1 MRSSTISEKLKKQLA
16 ALPARPGVYLMR
28 NARGE
33 VIYVGKAAK
42 LKDRVRSYFGSPHMM
57 EPKTLALR
65 QHIDDF
71 EYIIVGNAGEALI
84 LEATLI
90 KRHQP
95 FFNIRLKDDKRYPY
109 LKVDIQNPWPR
120 VYITRR
126 IEKDGARY
134 FGPYAS
140 AGSVR
145 ATLDLTKKLF
155 PWRSCTKE
163 ITGKD
168 ARPCLDYYIKR
179 CIAPCTAFC
188 TKEEYDEVI
197 EDVILFL
204 EGKADDVMRRLR
216 DQMTRAAE
224 QMEYERAAQVR
235 DQLRSIERTVE
246 RQMVSTTRQEDVDI
260 FGIAR
265 DGDQACVQVFFV
277 RGTQMIGRDTFVL
290 EGVRDE
296 SDNAVLTNFL
306 LQYYEGAQY
315 IPKLVAIPSEAED
328 RETIEE
334 LLTEKRGSLVEVRV
348 PERGEKKRLVE
359 LAGEN
364 AKESLS
370 LMRVKWMAD
379 ANKTE
384 LALEQLMEELS
395 LPDVPHRIECYDN
408 SNIQGTNPVSS
419 MVVFVDGKPETSQ
432 YRRFKVKTVVG
443 ADDFATMAE
452 VLRRRFKNHGKQ
464 VNHGDTEGTEAL
476 DAQGDPAGV
485 ERDETSPNPKS
496 KIQNPEGWALPDL
509 VIIDGGKGQLGARG
523 GESVKANGESG
534 AGPADTQSS
543 VLSPQS
549 SDGWALPDLVIID
562 GGKGQLGA
570 AVQVMRELGVH
581 HIPTVGL
588 AKRFE
593 ELFVPDEDEPVVLPR
608 GSEALYLVQR
618 VRDEAHRFAIT
629 FHRQVRGKSSIQS
642 ALDTIPGIGP
652 KRKKALLRK
661 FGSVKQIREAD
672 VEEIASTVGFTKAL
686 AEKVKAE
693 L

>member
-1 MRSSTISEKLKKQLA
+1 
-16 ALPARPGVYLMR
+16 MR
-28 NARGE
+28 NAEGE

-57 EPKTLALR
+57 EPKTRALR
-65 QHIDDF
+65 QQIDDF
-71 EYIIVGNAGEALI
+71 EYIVVGNAGEALI

-179 CIAPCTAFC
+179 CIAPCTSYC

-197 EDVILFL
+197 EQVLLFL
-204 EGKADDVMRRLR
+204 EGKADDVLRRLR
-216 DQMTRAAE
+216 KQMAGAAE
-224 QMEYERAAQVR
+224 RMEYERAAQVR
-235 DQLRSIERTVE
+235 DQLKAIERTVE
-246 RQMVSTTRQEDVDI
+246 RQMVSTTRKEDVDI
-260 FGIAR
+260 FGMAR
-265 DGDQACVQVFFV
+265 ESDQACVQVFFV
-277 RGTQMIGRDTFVL
+277 RGTQMIGRDTFML

-296 SDNAVLTNFL
+296 PDSAVLTNFL

-315 IPKLVAIPSEAED
+315 IPKLVAIPTEADD
-328 RETIEE
+328 RDTMEE

-348 PERGEKKRLVE
+348 PERGEKRRLVE
-359 LAGEN
+359 LAAEN
-364 AKESLS
+364 AKEALAQ
-370 LMRVKWMAD
+370 MRVRWMAD

-384 LALEQLMEELS
+384 QALEQLREELS
-395 LPDVPHRIECYDN
+395 LPEIPRRIECYDN
-408 SNIQGTNPVSS
+408 SNIQGTSPVSS
-419 MVVFVDGKPETSQ
+419 MVVFIDGKPATNQ
-432 YRRFKVKTVVG
+432 YRKFKVRTVEG
-443 ADDFATMAE
+443 ADDFATMQE
-452 VLRRRFKNHGKQ
+452 VLRRRFARHGRGAPGAAGGAATEE
-464 VNHGDTEGTEAL
+464 HGGAEAQRSEG
-476 DAQGDPAGV
+476 GPPAG
-485 ERDETSPNPKS
+485 
-496 KIQNPEGWALPDL
+496 
-509 VIIDGGKGQLGARG
+509 
-523 GESVKANGESG
+523 GEAPR
-534 AGPADTQSS
+534 AGDAWD
-543 VLSPQS
+543 
-549 SDGWALPDLVIID
+549 LPDLVIID

-570 AVQVMRELGVH
+570 AVQVMRELGVYQ
-581 HIPTVGL
+581 IPAVGL

-593 ELFVPDEDEPVVLPR
+593 ELYVPDEVEPVVLPR
-608 GSEALYLVQR
+608 NSEALYLVQR
-618 VRDEAHRFAIT
+618 IRDEAHRFAIT
-629 FHRQVRGKSSIQS
+629 YHRQVRAKSSIQS

-652 KRKKALLRK
+652 KRKKALLKK

-672 VEEIASTVGFTKAL
+672 VEDVAATVGFTRAL

>member
-1 MRSSTISEKLKKQLA
+1 MTKAARGAARGSSTISEKLRKQLA
-16 ALPARPGVYLMR
+16 ALPAKPGVYLMR
-28 NARGE
+28 NAQGE

-57 EPKTLALR
+57 EPKTRALR
-65 QHIDDF
+65 AQIDDF
-71 EYIIVGNAGEALI
+71 EYIVVGNAGEALI

-163 ITGKD
+163 ITGND
-168 ARPCLDYYIKR
+168 PRPCLDYYIKR
-179 CIAPCTAFC
+179 CIAPCTSYC
-188 TKEEYDEVI
+188 TKDEYAEVI
-197 EDVILFL
+197 EQVILFL
-204 EGKADDVMRRLR
+204 EGKADDVLRRLR
-216 DQMTRAAE
+216 KQMDDAAE
-224 QMEYERAAQVR
+224 RMEYERAAQIR
-235 DQLRSIERTVE
+235 DQLRAIERTVE
-246 RQMVSTTRQEDVDI
+246 RQMVSTTRKEDVDI
-260 FGIAR
+260 FGLAR
-265 DGDQACVQVFFV
+265 EGDQACVQVFFV

-296 SDNAVLTNFL
+296 PDSAVLTNFL

-315 IPKLVAIPSEAED
+315 IPKLVAIPAEADD
-328 RETIEE
+328 REAMEE
-334 LLTEKRGSLVEVRV
+334 LLTEKRGALVEVRV
-348 PERGEKKRLVE
+348 PARGEKRRLVE
-359 LAGEN
+359 LATEN
-364 AKESLS
+364 AREALA

-379 ANKTE
+379 ATRTE
-384 LALEQLMEELS
+384 QALEQLHEELS
-395 LPDVPHRIECYDN
+395 LPAIPRRIECYDN
-408 SNIQGTNPVSS
+408 SNIQGNSPVSS
-419 MVVFVDGKPETSQ
+419 MVVFIDGKPAPNQ
-432 YRRFKVKTVVG
+432 YRKFKVKTVEG
-443 ADDFATMAE
+443 ANDFATMQE
-452 VLRRRFKNHGKQ
+452 VLRRRFGRHAARVAAG
-464 VNHGDTEGTEAL
+464 EGT
-476 DAQGDPAGV
+476 
-485 ERDETSPNPKS
+485 RDEEARTNPGQS
-496 KIQNPEGWALPDL
+496 AGEPEAWD
-509 VIIDGGKGQLGARG
+509 
-523 GESVKANGESG
+523 
-534 AGPADTQSS
+534 
-543 VLSPQS
+543 
-549 SDGWALPDLVIID
+549 LPDLVIID

-570 AVQVMRELGVH
+570 ALQAMRELGVH
-581 HIPTVGL
+581 EIPAVGL

-593 ELFVPDEDEPVVLPR
+593 ELFVPDDDEPVVLPR
-608 GSEALYLVQR
+608 NSEALYLVQR
-618 VRDEAHRFAIT
+618 IRDEAHRFAIT

-652 KRKKALLRK
+652 KRRRALLKK
-661 FGSVKQIREAD
+661 FGSVKRIREAD
-672 VEEIASTVGFTKAL
+672 VEEIAATIGFTRAL

>member
-1 MRSSTISEKLKKQLA
+1 MAPSTISEKIRRQLA
-16 ALPARPGVYLMR
+16 ALPARPGVYIMR
-28 NARGE
+28 NAKGE

-57 EPKTLALR
+57 EPKTRALR
-65 QHIDDF
+65 EHIEDF
-71 EYIIVGNAGEALI
+71 EYIVVGNAGEALI

-109 LKVDIQNPWPR
+109 LKVDVQNPWPR

-179 CIAPCTAFC
+179 CIAPCTSFC
-188 TKEEYDEVI
+188 TSEEYGEVV

-204 EGKADDVMRRLR
+204 EGKSDDVLRRLR
-216 DQMTRAAE
+216 HQMEAAAE
-224 QMEYERAAQVR
+224 RMEYERAAQVR

-246 RQMVSTTRQEDVDI
+246 RQMVSTTRKEDVDI

-265 DGDQACVQVFFV
+265 DGDQACVQVFIV

-296 SDNAVLTNFL
+296 AESAVLANFL

-315 IPKLVAIPSEAED
+315 IPKLVAIPSDAEE

-359 LAGEN
+359 LAGDN
-364 AKESLS
+364 AREALS
-370 LMRVKWMAD
+370 HMRVKWMAD

-384 LALEQLMEELS
+384 QALEQLMEELS
-395 LPDVPHRIECYDN
+395 LPEMPHRIECYDN
-408 SNIQGTNPVSS
+408 SNIQGTSPVSS
-419 MVVFVDGKPETSQ
+419 MVVFIDGKPATNQ

-452 VLRRRFKNHGKQ
+452 VLRRRFKNHAKTADQGEQ
-464 VNHGDTEGTEAL
+464 GDSANLEAPDRVADRATEGW
-476 DAQGDPAGV
+476 
-485 ERDETSPNPKS
+485 ET
-496 KIQNPEGWALPDL
+496 PDL
-509 VIIDGGKGQLGARG
+509 VIIDGGR
-523 GESVKANGESG
+523 
-534 AGPADTQSS
+534 
-543 VLSPQS
+543 
-549 SDGWALPDLVIID
+549 
-562 GGKGQLGA
+562 GQLGA

-581 HIPTVGL
+581 HIPAVGL

-618 VRDEAHRFAIT
+618 LRDEAHRFAIT

-661 FGSVKQIREAD
+661 FGSVKQIRQAD
-672 VEEIASTVGFTKAL
+672 VAEIASTVGFTSAL

>member
-1 MRSSTISEKLKKQLA
+1 MRDAVRAAPRGSSTISEKIRKQLA
-16 ALPARPGVYLMR
+16 ALPAKPGVYLMR
-28 NARGE
+28 NAEGE

-57 EPKTLALR
+57 EPKTRALR
-65 QHIDDF
+65 AQIDDF
-71 EYIIVGNAGEALI
+71 EYIVVGNAGEALI

-109 LKVDIQNPWPR
+109 LKVDTQNPWPR

-145 ATLDLTKKLF
+145 ATLDLTKRLF

-188 TKEEYDEVI
+188 TKDEYDEVI
-197 EDVILFL
+197 EQVILFL
-204 EGKADDVMRRLR
+204 EGKADDVLRRLR
-216 DQMTRAAE
+216 KQMTDAAE
-224 QMEYERAAQVR
+224 RMEYERAAQIR
-235 DQLRSIERTVE
+235 DQLKAIERTVE
-246 RQMVSTTRQEDVDI
+246 RQMVSTTRKEDVDI
-260 FGIAR
+260 FGMAR
-265 DGDQACVQVFFV
+265 ESDQACVQVFFV
-277 RGTQMIGRDTFVL
+277 RGTQMIGRDTFML

-296 SDNAVLTNFL
+296 PDSAVLTNFL

-315 IPKLVAIPSEAED
+315 VPKLVAIPAEADD
-328 RETIEE
+328 RETMEV
-334 LLTEKRGSLVEVRV
+334 LLTEKRGSIVEVRV
-348 PERGEKKRLVE
+348 PERGEKRRLVE
-359 LAGEN
+359 LAAEN
-364 AKESLS
+364 AKEALAQ
-370 LMRVKWMAD
+370 MRVKWMAD

-384 LALEQLMEELS
+384 QALEQLREELS
-395 LPDVPHRIECYDN
+395 LPEVPRRIECYDN
-408 SNIQGTNPVSS
+408 SNIQGTSPVSS
-419 MVVFVDGKPETSQ
+419 MVVFIDGKPAPSQ
-432 YRRFKVKTVVG
+432 YRKFKVRTVEG
-443 ADDFATMAE
+443 ADDFATMQE
-452 VLRRRFKNHGKQ
+452 VLRRRFARHGR
-464 VNHGDTEGTEAL
+464 GSAGATGSGAAGTDERGGAEPPRSDGATPAGSEGTEAG
-476 DAQGDPAGV
+476 DAWD
-485 ERDETSPNPKS
+485 
-496 KIQNPEGWALPDL
+496 
-509 VIIDGGKGQLGARG
+509 
-523 GESVKANGESG
+523 
-534 AGPADTQSS
+534 
-543 VLSPQS
+543 
-549 SDGWALPDLVIID
+549 LPDLVIID

-570 AVQVMRELGVH
+570 ALQVMRELGVYQ
-581 HIPTVGL
+581 IPAVGL

-608 GSEALYLVQR
+608 NSEALYLVQR
-618 VRDEAHRFAIT
+618 IRDEAHRFAIT
-629 FHRQVRGKSSIQS
+629 YHRQVRAKSSIQS

-652 KRKKALLRK
+652 KRKKALLKK

-672 VEEIASTVGFTKAL
+672 VEEIAATVGFTKAL

>member
-1 MRSSTISEKLKKQLA
+1 VPSSTISEKIRKQLA
-16 ALPARPGVYLMR
+16 ALPARPGVYIMR
-28 NARGE
+28 NAKGE

-57 EPKTLALR
+57 EPKTRALR
-65 QHIDDF
+65 DHIEDF
-71 EYIIVGNAGEALI
+71 EYIVVGNAGEALI

-109 LKVDIQNPWPR
+109 LKVDVQNPWPR

-179 CIAPCTAFC
+179 CIAPCTAYC
-188 TKEEYDEVI
+188 TKEEYDDVI

-204 EGKADDVMRRLR
+204 EGKSDDVLRRLR
-216 DQMTRAAE
+216 EQMTRAAE
-224 QMEYERAAQVR
+224 QMEYERAAQIR
-235 DQLRSIERTVE
+235 DQMRSIERTVE
-246 RQMVSTTRQEDVDI
+246 RQMVSTTRKEDVDV
-260 FGIAR
+260 FGLAR
-265 DGDQACVQVFFV
+265 EGDQACVQVFFV

-296 SDNAVLTNFL
+296 TDSAVLTNFL

-315 IPKLVAIPSEAED
+315 IPKLVAIPQDPED

-334 LLTEKRGSLVEVRV
+334 LLSEKRGSLAEVRV

-359 LAGEN
+359 LAGDN

-384 LALEQLMEELS
+384 QALEQLQEELS
-395 LPDVPHRIECYDN
+395 LPEVPHRIECYDN

-452 VLRRRFKNHGKQ
+452 IMRRRFKNHGKSADTRNSNDEGDAPEADELLLGPGHLNRLPGGVASEANRESRI
-464 VNHGDTEGTEAL
+464 VNRESGLWE
-476 DAQGDPAGV
+476 
-485 ERDETSPNPKS
+485 
-496 KIQNPEGWALPDL
+496 LPDL
-509 VIIDGGKGQLGARG
+509 VIIDGGKGQLA
-523 GESVKANGESG
+523 
-534 AGPADTQSS
+534 
-543 VLSPQS
+543 
-549 SDGWALPDLVIID
+549 
-562 GGKGQLGA
+562 A
-570 AVQVMRELGVH
+570 AVQSMREMGVH

-629 FHRQVRGKSSIQS
+629 FHRQVRGKTSITS

-661 FGSVKQIREAD
+661 FGSVKQIREAT
-672 VEEIASTVGFTKAL
+672 VEDIARTVGFTAAL

>member
-1 MRSSTISEKLKKQLA
+1 MRSSTIPEKLKKQLA
-16 ALPARPGVYLMR
+16 ALPARPGVYIMR
-28 NARGE
+28 NAKGE

-71 EYIIVGNAGEALI
+71 EYIVVGNAGEALI

-109 LKVDIQNPWPR
+109 LKVDVQNPWPR

-179 CIAPCTAFC
+179 CIAPCTAYC

-204 EGKADDVMRRLR
+204 EGKSDDVMRRLR
-216 DQMTRAAE
+216 DQMTRASE
-224 QMEYERAAQVR
+224 QMEYERAAQLR

-246 RQMVSTTRQEDVDI
+246 RQMVATTRKEDVDI

-296 SDNAVLTNFL
+296 EDQTILTNFL

-315 IPKLVAIPSEAED
+315 VPKLVAIPADPED
-328 RETIEE
+328 RDTIEE
-334 LLTEKRGSLVEVRV
+334 LLSEKRGSLVEVRV

-384 LALEQLMEELS
+384 LALEQLTEELS
-395 LPDVPHRIECYDN
+395 LPGIPQRIECYDN

-452 VLRRRFKNHGKQ
+452 VLRRRFKNHGSRAGQ
-464 VNHGDTEGTEAL
+464 PGGTAVNGSA
-476 DAQGDPAGV
+476 
-485 ERDETSPNPKS
+485 
-496 KIQNPEGWALPDL
+496 PEG
-509 VIIDGGKGQLGARG
+509 
-523 GESVKANGESG
+523 GEDSGSEAAPPQPESW
-534 AGPADTQSS
+534 D
-543 VLSPQS
+543 
-549 SDGWALPDLVIID
+549 LPDLVIID

-570 AVQVMRELGVH
+570 AVGVMRELGVH

-629 FHRQVRGKSSIQS
+629 FHRQVRARSSIQS

-661 FGSVKQIREAD
+661 FGSVKQIREAG
-672 VEEIASTVGFTKAL
+672 VEEIASTIGFTKAL

>member
-1 MRSSTISEKLKKQLA
+1 MASPTISEKISKQLA
-16 ALPARPGVYLMR
+16 ALPARPGVYIMR

-42 LKDRVRSYFGSPHMM
+42 LKDRVRSYFGSPRGM
-57 EPKTLALR
+57 EPKTFALR
-65 QHIDDF
+65 GHIEDF
-71 EYIIVGNAGEALI
+71 EYIVVGNAGEALI

-109 LKVDIQNPWPR
+109 LKVDVQNPWPR

-145 ATLDLTKKLF
+145 HTLDLTKKLF

-163 ITGKD
+163 ITGRD

-197 EDVILFL
+197 QQVLLFL
-204 EGKADDVMRRLR
+204 EGKSDDVLRRLKQ
-216 DQMTRAAE
+216 QMEDAAE
-224 QMEYERAAQVR
+224 KMEFERAAMLR

-246 RQMVSTTRQEDVDI
+246 RQMISTTKHEDLDV
-260 FGIAR
+260 FGMAR
-265 DGDQACVQVFFV
+265 NGDQACIQVFFV
-277 RGTQMIGRDTFVL
+277 RGTQMIGRDTFVV
-290 EGVRDE
+290 EGVTDE
-296 SDNAVLTNFL
+296 SDGAVLSNFL
-306 LQYYEGAQY
+306 LQYYESAQY
-315 IPKLVAIPSEAED
+315 IPKLAAVPNDPDE

-334 LLTEKRGSLVEVRV
+334 LLSEKRGSLVEVRI

-364 AKESLS
+364 AKEALDM
-370 LMRVKWMAD
+370 MRVRWLAD
-379 ANKTE
+379 SDKTE
-384 LALEQLMEELS
+384 QALDQLREELS
-395 LPDVPHRIECYDN
+395 LPEVPHRIECYDN
-408 SNIQGTNPVSS
+408 SNIQGTSPVSS
-419 MVVFVDGKPETSQ
+419 MVVFVDGKPANNQ

-452 VLRRRFKNHGKQ
+452 IMRRRFKR
-464 VNHGDTEGTEAL
+464 VEAILPAEPVASDDTAQADGAPSLARARSAPE
-476 DAQGDPAGV
+476 DAWD
-485 ERDETSPNPKS
+485 
-496 KIQNPEGWALPDL
+496 LPDL
-509 VIIDGGKGQLGARG
+509 VIIDGGKGQL
-523 GESVKANGESG
+523 
-534 AGPADTQSS
+534 
-543 VLSPQS
+543 
-549 SDGWALPDLVIID
+549 
-562 GGKGQLGA
+562 A
-570 AVQVMRELGVH
+570 AAAQAMREMGVH
-581 HIPTVGL
+581 RIPVVGL

-593 ELFVPDEDEPVVLPR
+593 ELFVPDEDEPIVLPR
-608 GSEALYLVQR
+608 GSEALYMVQR
-618 VRDEAHRFAIT
+618 IRDEAHRFAIT
-629 FHRQVRGKSSIQS
+629 FHRQVRAKSSIQS
-642 ALDTIPGIGP
+642 ALDTIAGIGP
-652 KRKKALLRK
+652 KRKKALLKK
-661 FGSVKQIREAD
+661 FGSVKTIREAEVD
-672 VEEIASTVGFTKAL
+672 EIASTLGFTRAL

>member
-1 MRSSTISEKLKKQLA
+1 MSEKIRRQLA
-16 ALPARPGVYLMR
+16 ALPARPGVYIMR
-28 NARGE
+28 NAKGE

-57 EPKTLALR
+57 EPKTRALR
-65 QHIDDF
+65 EHIEDF
-71 EYIIVGNAGEALI
+71 EYIVVGNAGEALI

-109 LKVDIQNPWPR
+109 LKVDVQNPWPR

-179 CIAPCTAFC
+179 CIAPCTSFC
-188 TKEEYDEVI
+188 TSEEYGEVV

-204 EGKADDVMRRLR
+204 EGKSDDVLRRLR
-216 DQMTRAAE
+216 HQMEAAAE
-224 QMEYERAAQVR
+224 RMEYERAAQVR

-246 RQMVSTTRQEDVDI
+246 RQMVSTTRKEDVDI

-296 SDNAVLTNFL
+296 AESAVLANFL

-315 IPKLVAIPSEAED
+315 IPKLVAIPSDAEE

-359 LAGEN
+359 LAGDN
-364 AKESLS
+364 AREALS
-370 LMRVKWMAD
+370 HMRVKWMAD

-384 LALEQLMEELS
+384 QALEQLMEELS
-395 LPDVPHRIECYDN
+395 LPEIPHRIECYDN
-408 SNIQGTNPVSS
+408 SNIQGTSPVSS
-419 MVVFVDGKPETSQ
+419 MVVFIDGKPATNQ

-452 VLRRRFKNHGKQ
+452 VLRRRFKNHAKTADQGEQ
-464 VNHGDTEGTEAL
+464 GDSANLEAPDRVADRGTEGW
-476 DAQGDPAGV
+476 
-485 ERDETSPNPKS
+485 ET
-496 KIQNPEGWALPDL
+496 PDL
-509 VIIDGGKGQLGARG
+509 VIIDGGR
-523 GESVKANGESG
+523 
-534 AGPADTQSS
+534 
-543 VLSPQS
+543 
-549 SDGWALPDLVIID
+549 
-562 GGKGQLGA
+562 GQLGA

-581 HIPTVGL
+581 HIPAVGL

-618 VRDEAHRFAIT
+618 LRDEAHRFAIT

-672 VEEIASTVGFTKAL
+672 VAEIASTVGFTSAL

>member
-1 MRSSTISEKLKKQLA
+1 MNANELRGNELKQAEGMREPGRGAPRGSSTISEKIRKQLA
-16 ALPARPGVYLMR
+16 ALPAKPGVYLMR
-28 NARGE
+28 NAEGE

-57 EPKTLALR
+57 EPKTRALR
-65 QHIDDF
+65 QQIDDF
-71 EYIIVGNAGEALI
+71 EYIVVGNAGEALI

-179 CIAPCTAFC
+179 CIAPCTSYC

-197 EDVILFL
+197 EQVLLFL
-204 EGKADDVMRRLR
+204 EGKADDVLRRLR
-216 DQMTRAAE
+216 KQMAGAAE
-224 QMEYERAAQVR
+224 RMEYERAAQVR
-235 DQLRSIERTVE
+235 DQLKAIERTVE
-246 RQMVSTTRQEDVDI
+246 RQMVSTTRKEDVDI
-260 FGIAR
+260 FGMAR
-265 DGDQACVQVFFV
+265 ESDQACVQVFFV
-277 RGTQMIGRDTFVL
+277 RGTQMIGRDTFML

-296 SDNAVLTNFL
+296 PDSAVLTNFL

-315 IPKLVAIPSEAED
+315 IPKLVAIPTEADD
-328 RETIEE
+328 RDTMEE

-348 PERGEKKRLVE
+348 PERGEKRRLVE
-359 LAGEN
+359 LAAEN
-364 AKESLS
+364 AKEALAQ
-370 LMRVKWMAD
+370 MRVRWMAD

-384 LALEQLMEELS
+384 QALEQLREELS
-395 LPDVPHRIECYDN
+395 LPEIPRRIECYDN
-408 SNIQGTNPVSS
+408 SNIQGTSPVSS
-419 MVVFVDGKPETSQ
+419 MVVFIDGKPATNQ
-432 YRRFKVKTVVG
+432 YRKFKVRTVEG
-443 ADDFATMAE
+443 ADDFATMQE
-452 VLRRRFKNHGKQ
+452 VLRRRFARHGRGAPGAAGGAATEE
-464 VNHGDTEGTEAL
+464 HGGAEAQRSEG
-476 DAQGDPAGV
+476 GPPAG
-485 ERDETSPNPKS
+485 
-496 KIQNPEGWALPDL
+496 
-509 VIIDGGKGQLGARG
+509 
-523 GESVKANGESG
+523 GEAPR
-534 AGPADTQSS
+534 AGDAWD
-543 VLSPQS
+543 
-549 SDGWALPDLVIID
+549 LPDLVIID

-570 AVQVMRELGVH
+570 AVQVMRELGVYQ
-581 HIPTVGL
+581 IPAVGL

-593 ELFVPDEDEPVVLPR
+593 ELYVPDEVEPVVLPR
-608 GSEALYLVQR
+608 NSEALYLVQR
-618 VRDEAHRFAIT
+618 IRDEAHRFAIT
-629 FHRQVRGKSSIQS
+629 YHRQVRAKSSIQS

-652 KRKKALLRK
+652 KRKKALLKK

-672 VEEIASTVGFTKAL
+672 VEDVAATVGFTRAL